1 VNGLD
6 AGHNLRRFLDL
17 PTPGSHARTGSVRS
31 VAPRPWAAAYTAA
44 LADKKTG
51 CMELST
57 SPSDLALLRRF
68 SPFDSMKPENLAA
81 LAKRTSRL
89 QAPKG
94 RLLFTEGDEEKQTYY
109 LLSGTVDLMAE
120 GEVIGQVRSGTPK
133 AKNPLAHALP
143 RPYSAVVTSDRIEYL
158 HIDSEFL
165 DVVVTWDQTGS
176 YKVIE
181 LRESE
186 EGAGSADDWMTALLQ
201 TKAFHKVP
209 PSNIQAVFMRM
220 QRVDYRAGEVVIK
233 QGDPGDYFYVVVKGS
248 CSVARETPL
257 NKEGVKLAELK
268 MGETFGEESLI
279 SEAKRNATITM
290 LTDGCLMRLSKQ
302 DFRTLLHEP
311 LLQWVEWA
319 EAKRIIAG
327 GGQWLDVRLPSE
339 YDHYRA
345 EGALNIPAQ
354 SLRLKMKSL
363 DRNVHYVVCCDT
375 GRRSSACG
383 YLLSER
389 GFQASVLRNGLP
401 AAELSK

>member
-1 VNGLD
+1 
-6 AGHNLRRFLDL
+6 
-17 PTPGSHARTGSVRS
+17 
-31 VAPRPWAAAYTAA
+31 
-44 LADKKTG
+44 
-51 CMELST
+51 MELNA

-68 SPFDSMKPENLAA
+68 SPFDSMKPENLSA

-94 RLLFTEGDEEKQTYY
+94 RLLFSEGDQEKQTYY
-109 LLSGTVDLMAE
+109 LLSGTVELMAE

-158 HIDSEFL
+158 HLDSEFL

-181 LRESE
+181 MRDVED
-186 EGAGSADDWMTALLQ
+186 GAGASADDWMTALLQ

-209 PSNIQAVFMRM
+209 PSNIQAVFMRL
-220 QRVDYRAGEVVIK
+220 QRMDYRAGEVVIK
-233 QGDPGDYFYVVVKGS
+233 QGDAGDYFYVVVKGS

-268 MGETFGEESLI
+268 MGDTFGEESLI

-290 LTDGCLMRLSKQ
+290 LSDGCLMRLSKQ
-302 DFRTLLHEP
+302 DFKTLLHEP
-311 LLQWVEWA
+311 LLEWVEWP
-319 EAKRIIAG
+319 EAKRIVAG

-345 EGALNIPAQ
+345 EGSLNIPAQ
-354 SLRLKMKSL
+354 ALRLKMKSL

-389 GFQASVLRNGLP
+389 GFQASVLRGGLP
-401 AAELSK
+401 AAELTK